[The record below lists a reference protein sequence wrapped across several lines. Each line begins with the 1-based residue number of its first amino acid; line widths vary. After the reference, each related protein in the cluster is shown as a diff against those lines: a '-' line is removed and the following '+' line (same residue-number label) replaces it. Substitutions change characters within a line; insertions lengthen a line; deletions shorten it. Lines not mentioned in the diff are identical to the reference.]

1 MRLVKRTDEKLWFA
15 GYGPD
20 QYVYVAEKGPE
31 KKFLGG
37 VYIVES
43 EDDLVR

>member
-1 MRLVKRTDEKLWFA
+1 MKRTDDKLWFA

-31 KKFLGG
+31 NKFLGG
-37 VYIVES
+37 VYVAES
-43 EDDLVR
+43 YDDLVR